1 MKKFCYIAVILIGLL
16 VKDNL
21 EGAYSL
27 KNGRFV
33 NTKHLATLSAEE
45 HYQLGVN
52 ALNQGKWKDASEQF
66 DILTLNFPD
75 TPIGQESFY
84 YLGVSEY
91 FLEELDSA
99 NEAFTEYLKA
109 QNNPQ
114 FFEETM
120 RFKYAI
126 AYELKNGAKVRFFGS
141 KQFPKWAS
149 GQELAVQVFD
159 EVIVALPCHELAAQS
174 LYYKGEIL
182 REQRWYRDS
191 IDVLFQLIRRFPKH
205 ELAPESYLMISSIYL
220 EQSQQEFQNPDLIAL
235 AEIAL
240 RRFQEDFP
248 RSELISLADAN
259 VRQMKEVYAEGLFA
273 IGQFYERK
281 KETRASIIY
290 YQNAVLQFPDT
301 AISRLC
307 KERLSVLGT
316 VHLD

>member
-16 VKDNL
+16 GKDNL
-21 EGAYSL
+21 EAGYTF
-27 KNGRFV
+27 KDGKIV
-33 NTKHLATLSAEE
+33 NTKLIATMPAED
-45 HYQLGVN
+45 HYQLGIN
-52 ALNQGKWKDASEQF
+52 ALNQGNWKDATEQF
-66 DILTLNFPD
+66 LIVTTNFAD
-75 TPIGQESFY
+75 TPLGQEAFY
-84 YLGVSEY
+84 YLGVSDY

-114 FFEETM
+114 YFEETM
-120 RFKYAI
+120 RFKHAI

-141 KQFPKWAS
+141 KHFPKWAS

-159 EVIVALPCHELAAQS
+159 EVIMALPCHELTALS

-182 REQRWYRDS
+182 REQRWYRES
-191 IDVLFQLIRRFPKH
+191 IDVFFQLIRRFPKH
-205 ELAPESYLMISSIYL
+205 ELAPESYVMITSIYL

-240 RRFQEDFP
+240 RRFKDDFP
-248 RSELISLADAN
+248 RSELVSIADAN
-259 VRQMKEVYAEGLFA
+259 VKQMKEVYAEGLFA